1 LYPVVLNVIDD
12 WLCMF
17 SFEDDYLSDNK
28 LLFDVNKQQSYLL
41 RKLFRFSGSFTLLSI
56 IYKL

>member
-17 SFEDDYLSDNK
+17 SFKDNYLSDNK
-28 LLFDVNKQQSYLL
+28 LMFDVNKA
-41 RKLFRFSGSFTLLSI
+41 I
-56 IYKL
+56 C